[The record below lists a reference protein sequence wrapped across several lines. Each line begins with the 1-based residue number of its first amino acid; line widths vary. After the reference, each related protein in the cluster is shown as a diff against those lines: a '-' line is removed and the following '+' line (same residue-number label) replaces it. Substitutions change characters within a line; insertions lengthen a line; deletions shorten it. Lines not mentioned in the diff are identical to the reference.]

1 MTANSSLAEACY
13 QEAQPQSKL
22 ENTPRALLGGTAKL
36 DGKACDCVFHRSNEE
51 LGAIIQSS
59 LGLCAR
65 RISRRD

>member
-13 QEAQPQSKL
+13 QEVQPQSKL
-22 ENTPRALLGGTAKL
+22 ENTARALLGGTAKL